1 MKPRYFD
8 LAKKIASKSPSKYK
22 LGCVIV
28 KKSRVIA
35 VGYNDMNKTNPNC
48 KTTHNYLHAEIHA
61 LIGTDASL
69 TRNATAYVYREDRNG
84 KISKSRPC
92 PVCLSALRIAQIRS
106 ICYTDTIQGFVEEKI

>member
-35 VGYNDMNKTNPNC
+35 VGWNNMTKSHPRC
-48 KTTHNYLHAEIHA
+48 KTEGNYLHAEIHA
-61 LIGTDASL
+61 LLGMEPSL
-69 TRNATAYVYREDRNG
+69 TNNSVAYVYREDRNG

-92 PVCLSALRIAQIRS
+92 AVCMGALRIANVKAV
-106 ICYTDTIQGFVEEKI
+106 CYTDTIQGFVEEKI